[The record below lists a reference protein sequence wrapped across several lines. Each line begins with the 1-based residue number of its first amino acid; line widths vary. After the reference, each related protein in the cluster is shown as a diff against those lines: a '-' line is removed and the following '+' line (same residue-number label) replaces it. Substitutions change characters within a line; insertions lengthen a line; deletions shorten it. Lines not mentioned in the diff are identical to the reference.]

1 MVDDAALA
9 SMRKRNFAGGVIAR
23 LAVAQ
28 TRHLADQAAWRAHLT
43 ALGITGLKVH
53 PDPVKIATEGALWGA
68 VTAGPPAASSSAM
81 LRSSGR
87 SPGQFNIGTT
97 PSAGSMP
104 SG

>member
-9 SMRKRNFAGGVIAR
+9 YLRKRNLAGGVIAR
-23 LAVAQ
+23 LAAAE
-28 TRHLADQAAWRAHLT
+28 TRHLADQAAWQAHLT

-68 VTAGPPAASSSAM
+68 VTAGSPAASSSA
-81 LRSSGR
+81 
-87 SPGQFNIGTT
+87 TT
-97 PSAGSMP
+97 PARSTSPPTRCAGSMP